1 MTDVLDWLAYPE
13 LFPWLLPLIAL
24 IALLESLFVVGLL
37 LPGVALL
44 GTTSWLA
51 GQQDMSLSLLLIA
64 GISGA
69 IAGDAISYYLG
80 RHWAPRI
87 NQLPLLHRHARWQ
100 QQGERFFL
108 HYGAVSLLLGRFVGP
123 VRPFIPFVAG
133 SLQMPVHTFWWVNGL
148 SALLWAPA
156 YLLPGYWLGTQS
168 ELLEAQADL
177 LPLLAGLALTL
188 LIGLGLHHQL
198 QPDRPLQLRL
208 SRLPAPVGASLMALA
223 AGFGLLLISLLR
235 TLVPELQGELAL
247 QQSIASLATTTY
259 PAMVLITS
267 LGDLPLAALI
277 LVLISTALALGKHYR
292 TTLVF
297 SALLLST
304 IAINHLL
311 KLHFVWPRPDTGFA
325 LYESWSFPSGHASTG
340 AAVFALLAILLA
352 EQLSEGLR
360 RLLYLLCALP
370 VLLIAL
376 SRVVLDLH
384 WPLDVVAGVCE
395 GLIAAALWRHWL
407 ARYPVGLGWLERLG
421 LSLALLLTITGY
433 LFWRYPQ
440 ALIFYTS
447 GWG

>member
-37 LPGVALL
+37 LPGAALL

-51 GQQDMSLSLLLIA
+51 GQQAMSLPLLLTA
-64 GISGA
+64 GICGA

-80 RHWAPRI
+80 RHWASRI
-87 NQLPLLHRHARWQ
+87 NPLPLLQRHAHWQ
-100 QQGERFFL
+100 QQGEAFFQR
-108 HYGAVSLLLGRFVGP
+108 YGAVSLLLGRFVGP
-123 VRPFIPFVAG
+123 IRPFIPFVAG
-133 SLQMPVHTFWWVNGL
+133 SLQMPVRTFWWVNTL
-148 SALLWAPA
+148 SALLWAPI

-208 SRLPAPVGASLMALA
+208 SRLPAPTGASLMALA
-223 AGFGLLLISLLR
+223 ASFGLLLISLLR
-235 TLVPELQGELAL
+235 SLVPELQGELAL
-247 QQSIASLATTTY
+247 HQSITSHSTALY
-259 PAMVLITS
+259 PVMVLITS

-277 LVLISTALALGKHYR
+277 LVLISTALALGQHYR

-297 SALLLST
+297 VALLLGT
-304 IAINHLL
+304 VLINHLL
-311 KLHFVWPRPDTGFA
+311 KLHFLWPRPDTGFA

-340 AAVFALLAILLA
+340 ATVFTLLAILLA
-352 EQLSEGLR
+352 EQLTEGLR

-384 WPLDVVAGVCE
+384 WPLDVVAGICE

-407 ARYPVGLGWLERLG
+407 ARNPAGFRGLERLG
-421 LSLALLLTITGY
+421 LGFALILTMAGY

-440 ALIFYTS
+440 AALFYAA
-447 GWG
+447 G